1 MRGAGVSVLHLDGG
15 RVWAG
20 GQNQVRLLMREL
32 ESRGVRQLCLCP
44 RGSGLERRLR
54 EEGLPVEGIAWRGGT
69 DPRAI
74 LAVTRRAIDFDV
86 VHCHDAHA
94 LQVAILPARI
104 ARRKIVAA
112 RRVHFPT
119 SRRKWNLADRV
130 VAISET
136 VREALLR
143 SGVAPHRIRAIHSG
157 IRAEE
162 LTTLEPL
169 VPTLRERLGIADE
182 AFLVGNIGHL
192 HAYKGQRVIPE
203 AAAAT
208 AVHWVIIGEGPERSA
223 LEERIARFGV
233 GDRVHL
239 AGAIPDARRAL
250 QEMDLFVF
258 SSTDEPLGT
267 SVLDAMAA
275 RIPVIGADAAG
286 SREILAPV
294 HERTGTSLFP
304 PGDAAALAALVRR
317 LAEDPAQ
324 RVAMIAAQDERLEDY
339 RVDRTAEAT
348 LGLYR
353 ELLEGR

>member
-1 MRGAGVSVLHLDGG
+1 
-15 RVWAG
+15 
-20 GQNQVRLLMREL
+20 MREL
-32 ESRGVRQLCLCP
+32 EERGVRQLCLCP

-74 LAVTRRAIDFDV
+74 FAIARRVRGFDV

-94 LQVAILPARI
+94 LQVAILPARR
-104 ARRKIVAA
+104 AGRKIVAA

-119 SRRKWNLADRV
+119 SRRKWNLAHRV

-136 VREALLR
+136 VREALHR
-143 SGVAPHRIRAIHSG
+143 SGVDPHRITAIYSG
-157 IRAEE
+157 IRVEE
-162 LTTLEPL
+162 LAAIDPL
-169 VPTLRERLGIADE
+169 VPPLRERLGIGEE

-192 HAYKGQRVIPE
+192 HGYKGQRVIPE
-203 AAAAT
+203 AAAGVAD
-208 AVHWVIIGEGPERSA
+208 AHWVIIGEGPERGA
-223 LEERIARFGV
+223 LEERIARFDV

-239 AGAIPDARRAL
+239 TGAIPDARRAL
-250 QEMDLFVF
+250 REMDLFVF

-304 PGDAAALAALVRR
+304 AGDAAALATLAQR
-317 LAEDPAQ
+317 LAADPAQ
-324 RVAMIAAQDERLEDY
+324 RAAMVAAQDERLEDY
-339 RVDRTAEAT
+339 RVERTAEAT
-348 LGLYR
+348 LGVYR
-353 ELLEGR
+353 ELVEGR